1 MINFLV
7 ALGFSFSILTA
18 VIPPIDTRV
27 GTDAS
32 DSPTA
37 SIFGA
42 AGEVYGNC
50 FPSVSE
56 PNGMTSWT
64 PQTRITEKK
73 GVAPYYY
80 GDRDFLGF
88 RSSHWM
94 MGSATQDY
102 GSFYIMPDCK
112 PVPLNH
118 EDEEATPS
126 YYRLGRYE
134 LAAKSR
140 SAIFRMACDSL
151 LFGVNNGYG
160 EGSICL
166 DETSGLLTAENPVHR
181 IYQGWGEPA
190 GFSGW
195 SAVRFNRRIESFRQ
209 VDERTVSIVFESSD
223 NPLIVKMSTSFTSSG
238 AAVKNMDAE
247 IPHWDFDSTRAELA
261 VIWKEHLGQI
271 EVSGGSAEI
280 TEHFYTSLWR
290 ASVMPRTVSDF
301 GEETDYDDFS
311 LWDTFRAVHP
321 LITILDPDRTSQMI
335 RALLRKYDRGGWL
348 PIFPCWGS
356 YTSAMIGDHAISV
369 IADAYTKGI
378 RDFDVA
384 KAYRAIRQNAFETPD
399 SELYKDG
406 RGRRALGTYMRLG
419 YLPLEEPVQYAFHG
433 KEQTSRTL
441 EYAYDDW
448 CASLLAW
455 DYGNIKD
462 YNALKARSR
471 NWKNIFDPV
480 TLYPQGRHEDG
491 TFLKE
496 NNYLTKTSFITEGTP
511 CHYAWFVPHDV
522 KGLVKML
529 GKEEFEARLDSMFT
543 ESRYWHGNEP
553 CHHVAYLYDWVGRP
567 DKTAKVVSDII
578 RTEYRNTPGGLS
590 GNDDCGQ
597 MSAWYVFSCLG
608 FYPVCPG
615 SAEYA
620 LGAPAFDTIIIHQ
633 KNGSDFTIERN
644 ADRSG
649 TSFRLNG
656 KRHPSPFLKHGD
668 IVEGGTLLFE

>member
-1 MINFLV
+1 MIGFLFSLLIV
-7 ALGFSFSILTA
+7 A
-18 VIPPIDTRV
+18 IPLVDTRV

-50 FPSVSE
+50 IPCVTE
-56 PNGMTSWT
+56 PFGMTDWT
-64 PQTRITEKK
+64 AQTRITEKK
-73 GVAPYYY
+73 GVSPYYY
-80 GDRDFLGF
+80 ADKEFLGF
-88 RSSHWM
+88 RSSHWL

-112 PVPLNH
+112 PLPLNH

-140 SAIFRMACDSL
+140 SAIFRLDCDSL

-160 EGSICL
+160 EGGIQMAVP
-166 DETSGLLTAENPVHR
+166 SGTLVAENPVHR

-209 VDERTVSIVFESSD
+209 VDERTVSIVFEPSD
-223 NPLIVKMSTSFTSSG
+223 SLLLVKMGTSFSSAE
-238 AAVKNMDAE
+238 AALKNLEAE

-261 VIWKEHLGQI
+261 AIWEEHLGQI
-271 EVSGGSAEI
+271 EVSGGSPEI

-290 ASVMPRTVSDF
+290 ASVMPRIVSDF
-301 GEETDYDDFS
+301 GEEPDYDDFS

-335 RALLRKYDRGGWL
+335 QALLRKYDRGGWL

-369 IADAYTKGI
+369 IVDAYTKGI
-378 RDFDVA
+378 RDFDVV

-399 SELYKDG
+399 PELYKDG

-471 NWKNIFDPV
+471 NWKNVFDPG

-496 NNYLTKTSFITEGTP
+496 NNYLTKTGFITEGTP

-567 DKTAKVVSDII
+567 DKVAKVVSDII

-633 KNGSDFTIERN
+633 KNGTDFTIERN

-656 KRHPSPFLKHGD
+656 KRHPSPFLKHSD